1 VPDSYRRFLV
11 KQLRERLAIP
21 HSPVRLF
28 LKGRERR

>member
-1 VPDSYRRFLV
+1 V